1 MSAAAPSRWLVT
13 YDIADKRRLG
23 RVHRLMK
30 KHGVPVQYSVF
41 LVRASAAQM
50 GALMAQ
56 TGTMIDAQ
64 ADDVRAYCLPAKGWS
79 AMLGSAILPLDL
91 WIDP

>member
-56 TGTMIDAQ
+56 TGTMIDAH

-79 AMLGSAILPLDL
+79 AMLGSAILPQDL